1 MSNWNTTVIEC
12 SNPEVMKTC
21 KAELAE
27 MDRND
32 GKDWDDSDV
41 SFCVSMPNRVP
52 HDKIKEISVR
62 FPDDVITCRYSFEY
76 DLYTEVHIV
85 EYRNGKDKEVDIE
98 PSYLLNNTPLIG
110 GEDDDAIEKKAE
122 AFCRRLDTKE
132 TDKDGNL
139 FINWFGEKVCYTFE
153 HNSADGTKYK
163 IEATKERSNIS
174 FKVYE
179 GHIRYDWQE
188 IDVPF

>member
-1 MSNWNTTVIEC
+1 MNTSLLILVFTELRDSYSIVIELC
-12 SNPEVMKTC
+12 LLCAGT
-21 KAELAE
+21 
-27 MDRND
+27 
-32 GKDWDDSDV
+32 
-41 SFCVSMPNRVP
+41 F
-52 HDKIKEISVR
+52 
-62 FPDDVITCRYSFEY
+62 FRYRCPG
-76 DLYTEVHIV
+76 TQQ
-85 EYRNGKDKEVDIE
+85 
-98 PSYLLNNTPLIG
+98 LNNTPLIG
-110 GEDDDAIEKKAE
+110 GEDDDAIKKKAE

-139 FINWFGEKVCYTFE
+139 FINWFDEEVCYKFE
-153 HNSADGTKYK
+153 YDGADGTKYK